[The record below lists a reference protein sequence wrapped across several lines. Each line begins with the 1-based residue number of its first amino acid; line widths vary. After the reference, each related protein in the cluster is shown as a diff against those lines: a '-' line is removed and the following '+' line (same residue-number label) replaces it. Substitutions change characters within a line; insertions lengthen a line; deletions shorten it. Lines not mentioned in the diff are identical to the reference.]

1 MYYRIT
7 KVFHQA
13 GKRQEMVDY
22 LNSVDDKIKTIQGLQ
37 SLRLLEISE
46 TESYGISVYEN
57 EQQIKDAEEQVKEIM
72 SGMMPFMTGAP
83 EIVSG
88 GVFWS
93 LEF

>member
-1 MYYRIT
+1 MHFRIT

-13 GKRQEMVDY
+13 GKRQEIVDY
-22 LNSVDDKIKTIQGLQ
+22 LNRMENEIKSIQGLQ

-72 SGMMPFMTGAP
+72 SGMMPFMTSAP

>member
-1 MYYRIT
+1 MHYRIT
-7 KVFHQA
+7 KVLHQA
-13 GKRQEMVDY
+13 GKRQSIVDH
-22 LNSVDDKIKTIQGLQ
+22 LNTMEDKIKSIQGLQ

-57 EQQIKDAEEQVKEIM
+57 EQQIKDAEEQVREIM
-72 SGMMPFMTGAP
+72 SGMMSFMTGPP
-83 EIVSG
+83 EKVSG